1 MDPLTH
7 GLVGALTAQGVTRHR
22 KKRAVL
28 TTGFFAALLA
38 DLDTFITSPT
48 DPLLNVEIH
57 RQFTHA
63 LIFIPIGALVATLIM
78 FWFQKKHLSLK
89 EVYLISLIG
98 YATSGLLDAFT
109 SYGTQ
114 LLWPFTDTRIAWNII
129 SVVDPLVTA
138 GLLLALIMLYRR
150 ERHVT
155 GPPRSSVWAWFGMAW
170 LAFFLLLGYIQLQRA
185 GNITYAIA
193 RERGHIIDR
202 MVVKPTL
209 GNRVLWRSTYI
220 SSDTVYTD
228 GIRLRYFRG
237 YLVYEGDS
245 APLMV
250 IQDFGGLHG
259 TTQHHDIQRF
269 DRLADGFLVEHPHE
283 PGVIGDARYAMLP
296 TSLVPLWG
304 IRLNPDNPDQHVGFE
319 YFRDASKENRSQ
331 LTDMLFGRQE

>member
-150 ERHVT
+150 ERHLM
-155 GPPRSSVWAWFGMAW
+155 GPPRGSAWAWFGLAW
-170 LAFFLLLGYIQLQRA
+170 LGFFLLVGYIQLQRA
-185 GNITYAIA
+185 STATYATA
-193 RERGHIIDR
+193 RERGHLIDR

-209 GNRVLWRSTYI
+209 GNRVLWRTTYI
-220 SSDTVYTD
+220 SRDTVYTD
-228 GIRLRYFRG
+228 GIRLKYFRG
-237 YLVYEGDS
+237 HLLFQGESTPLVTTNHFESLRSTTHYND
-245 APLMV
+245 
-250 IQDFGGLHG
+250 LH
-259 TTQHHDIQRF
+259 RF
-269 DRLADGFLVEHPHE
+269 DRLSDGFLVRHPNDSLI
-283 PGVIGDARYAMLP
+283 IGDARYSMLP
-296 TSLVPLWG
+296 TSLAPLWG
-304 IRLNPDNPDQHVGFE
+304 IRLDPENPDMHVGFE
-319 YFRDASKENRSQ
+319 YFRDASHENRTQ
-331 LTDMLFGRQE
+331 LTNMLLGRQQ